1 MRIAVAREVEPE
13 ERRVASVPDIVARF
27 VRAGIEVC
35 IEAGAGVAA
44 SFADAAY
51 LEVGARV
58 MHEASALW
66 RTADILL
73 KVRPPT
79 EPQRAHE
86 VTLLRQGAVLIGFLN
101 PLQDTTLVQQL
112 TEQKVTAFSMELM
125 PRLSRAQTMD
135 ALSSQAT
142 VAGYKAVLLAAD
154 AFGRF
159 FPMLTTAA
167 GTVAPARVFV
177 LGAGVAGL
185 MAIAT
190 ARRLGAVVEA
200 FDIRPA
206 VREEVQSLGAIFVGI
221 ELEEDVLAA
230 GGYAREVSE
239 AARQREQDVIHRH
252 VAAADVVITAAQV
265 PGRRA
270 PVLVTEAMV
279 AAMHPGSVLVDLAAE
294 QGGNCAC
301 TEVGQEVIR
310 HGVKI
315 LGWRN
320 LPSMMPMPASQ
331 MYARNLAAF
340 LRHIVKDRALHI
352 DMADDITRGA
362 CVTHDGAICHEAVR
376 QAIKQP
382 GDREGRS

>member
-58 MHEASALW
+58 IEDASALW

-79 EPQRAHE
+79 EPQRTHE
-86 VTLLRQGAVLIGFLN
+86 VTWLRPGAVLIGFLN
-101 PLQDTTLVQQL
+101 PLQDTTLVRQL
-112 TEQKVTAFSMELM
+112 AEQKITSFSMELM

-142 VAGYKAVLLAAD
+142 VAGYKAVLMAAD

-167 GTVAPARVFV
+167 GTIAPAKVFV

-252 VAAADVVITAAQV
+252 VSAADVVITAAQV

-270 PVLVTEAMV
+270 PVLVTEAMM
-279 AAMHPGSVLVDLAAE
+279 AAMRPGSVLVDLAAE

-340 LRHIVKDRALHI
+340 LQHILVDGALRI
-352 DMADDITRGA
+352 DLADEITRGA
-362 CVTHDGAICHEAVR
+362 CVTHDGTICHEAVR
-376 QAIKQP
+376 QAIRQH
-382 GDREGRS
+382 DNREGRS

>member
-1 MRIAVAREVEPE
+1 MRIAVAREVGPE
-13 ERRVASVPDIVARF
+13 ERRVALVPDVVERF
-27 VRAGIEVC
+27 VKVGIEVC
-35 IEAGAGVAA
+35 IETGGGAEA

-51 LEVGARV
+51 TEVGARV
-58 MHEASALW
+58 LDDAATLW
-66 RTADILL
+66 READILL
-73 KVRPPT
+73 KVGPPT
-79 EPQRAHE
+79 QQQRAHE

-112 TEQKVTAFSMELM
+112 AEQKITAFSMELM

-142 VAGYKAVLLAAD
+142 VAGYKAVLMAAD
-154 AFGRF
+154 ALGKF

-167 GTVAPARVFV
+167 GTIAPAKVFV

-221 ELEEDVLAA
+221 ELEEDVVAT
-230 GGYAREVSE
+230 GGYAKEVSE
-239 AARQREQDVIHRH
+239 AARQREQEVVHRH
-252 VAAADVVITAAQV
+252 VTAADVVITAAQV

-279 AAMHPGSVLVDLAAE
+279 AGMRPGSVVVDLAAE

-301 TEVGQEVIR
+301 TEAGQEVVR

-320 LPSMMPMPASQ
+320 LPSMMSIPASQ

-340 LRHIVKDRALHI
+340 LQHIVKDGALHI
-352 DMADDITRGA
+352 DMADEITRGA
-362 CVTHDGAICHEAVR
+362 CVTHDGAICHDAVR
-376 QAIKQP
+376 QAVEAH
-382 GDREGRS
+382 GAREGRR